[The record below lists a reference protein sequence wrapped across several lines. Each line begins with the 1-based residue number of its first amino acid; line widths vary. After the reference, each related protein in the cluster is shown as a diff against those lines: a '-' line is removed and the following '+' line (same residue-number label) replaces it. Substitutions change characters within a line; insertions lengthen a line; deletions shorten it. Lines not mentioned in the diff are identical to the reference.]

1 MYYLVQWLGRP
12 LVDRFVTEKHFQKF
26 DFLMEGKRL
35 EALVFLVF
43 FLPGLPKDALTYL
56 VSFNSKIKPM
66 RLFILTTLGRTPA
79 TILTVYV
86 GGNIWDG
93 NFKAASILILV
104 MVALAILG
112 LWIKRY
118 IDRRA
123 EIHDAKKKKE

>member
-1 MYYLVQWLGRP
+1 
-12 LVDRFVTEKHFQKF
+12 
-26 DFLMEGKRL
+26 
-35 EALVFLVF
+35 
-43 FLPGLPKDALTYL
+43 
-56 VSFNSKIKPM
+56 M

-118 IDRRA
+118 IDKRA